1 MVYEK
6 KHLVLERGVLLE
18 ADSQVHT
25 ICISVLFF
33 FLICCSLATE
43 KTATEKN
50 AEISFHLVVLHSTPS
65 PSNDWVPKL
74 VIHVQ

>member
-25 ICISVLFF
+25 ICIGVPF
-33 FLICCSLATE
+33 FLILCSLVTE
-43 KTATEKN
+43 STAMKKN
-50 AEISFHLVVLHSTPS
+50 SEIPFHLVVLHATPS
-65 PSNDWVPKL
+65 PSND
-74 VIHVQ
+74 

>member
-33 FLICCSLATE
+33 FNLLFTSHREDCNGKEC
-43 KTATEKN
+43 
-50 AEISFHLVVLHSTPS
+50 
-65 PSNDWVPKL
+65 
-74 VIHVQ
+74 